1 MAFTPIFET
10 GFEMGSVYCQDTIFT
25 NGYSIDTTNPKTGT
39 YCMAHS
45 PAGSGNYIARWKLP
59 SATDDLYGGI
69 WVDHRGVLGRH
80 MMKYYLNT
88 AASGNYIMLVLEGN
102 HWNAYVNA
110 TPVAYGNEFVH
121 SSSYHNLQ
129 FHIIIGD
136 SGTIETI
143 VDGVPD
149 IVYNGDTKPGTETQ
163 IGSWAVENDSIAIF
177 YDDICFGTGGWPGGR
192 KYEKLTL
199 NADHLAEWTP
209 SAAADHYTLVD
220 EVPYNDTDN
229 VSTLLTAQTDLYG
242 HSGWSSTGKVPTSM
256 VVWLA
261 IQKIESDTSQILF
274 TIHEG
279 ATTLQSPATDINT
292 STQVQGYSF
301 TTAADASAWD
311 DTHIDATFVGMES
324 II

>member
-1 MAFTPIFET
+1 MAFTPLFET
-10 GFEMGSVYCQDTIFT
+10 GFEHKNTLVFNGSSYAISTVVAKTGTTSITLTNWCYWKVLPAQSGLYFGCWVYFVYQDSGSAFTISFCEASGGLEPISLRIKNHQVDLYVNNVLKASGSVYTP
-25 NGYSIDTTNPKTGT
+25 YSAWFNIQAHVIVSNTG
-39 YCMAHS
+39 
-45 PAGSGNYIARWKLP
+45 
-59 SATDDLYGGI
+59 
-69 WVDHRGVLGRH
+69 
-80 MMKYYLNT
+80 
-88 AASGNYIMLVLEGN
+88 LV
-102 HWNAYVNA
+102 
-110 TPVAYGNEFVH
+110 
-121 SSSYHNLQ
+121 
-129 FHIIIGD
+129 
-136 SGTIETI
+136 ETI
-143 VDGVPD
+143 IEGISD
-149 IVYNGDTKPGTETQ
+149 ITYNGDTLITSNADIVSVRLDAFHTHY
-163 IGSWAVENDSIAIF
+163 V
-177 YDDICFGTGGWPGGR
+177 DDICWGTGGWPGGR

-261 IQKIESDTSQILF
+261 IQKIEADTSQILF

-301 TTAADASAWD
+301 ITAADASAWD